1 MSNDLQEI
9 EFSVSVTVVGCDVQ
23 LCQSAQKS
31 MDCWSG
37 TLGKRIKFIR
47 ESHVIRQLITVG
59 TLLLCTNM

>member
-9 EFSVSVTVVGCDVQ
+9 EFSVTVVGCDVQ

-37 TLGKRIKFIR
+37 SLGKRIKFIR
-47 ESHVIRQLITVG
+47 ESHVRCQLITVG